1 MSISMNINFRIYT
14 EDTDWGGVVYHSNY
28 LKFYERARSD
38 LLREGGVSQSDLKT
52 KLNLAFVVSSMEI
65 KFIKSAK
72 IDDIITAKTKV
83 AEIKKASIIIDQE
96 IHCNNILINRARVV
110 LAILD
115 TKRQRPVRIP
125 ELIIKA
131 ISK

>member
-38 LLREGGVSQSDLKT
+38 FLREGGVLQSDLKT

-110 LAILD
+110 LAIID
-115 TKRQRPVRIP
+115 TKRQRPVKIP

>member
-1 MSISMNINFRIYT
+1 
-14 EDTDWGGVVYHSNY
+14 
-28 LKFYERARSD
+28 
-38 LLREGGVSQSDLKT
+38 
-52 KLNLAFVVSSMEI
+52 MEI

-110 LAILD
+110 LAIID
-115 TKRQRPVRIP
+115 TKRQRPVKIP